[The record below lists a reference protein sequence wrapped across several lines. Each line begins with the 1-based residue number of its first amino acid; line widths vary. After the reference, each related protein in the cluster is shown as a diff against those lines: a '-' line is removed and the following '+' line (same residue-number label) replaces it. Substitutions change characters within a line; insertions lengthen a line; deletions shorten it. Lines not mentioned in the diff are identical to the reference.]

1 MGEAIE
7 AVYFTITGVVLY
19 LLADRILRVIET
31 RAGRIFEHR
40 TLIFFV
46 VLLSMALVTFA
57 VIRRLVP
64 AAIEN

>member
-1 MGEAIE
+1 ME
-7 AVYFTITGVVLY
+7 AVYYTVTGVVLY
-19 LLADRILRVIET
+19 LLADRILRAIEA

-46 VLLSMALVTFA
+46 LLLSMALVAFA